1 MIGMTKVL
9 NEALRQQVPISVL
22 FELTNRCNE
31 DCKHCYV
38 DLGDVH
44 DELTREEAERILDE
58 LHAMG
63 TLFLTFTGGELFTRK
78 DALPLV
84 RYARNLGFALRIFS
98 NGTLITPAVA
108 DEIASIGVVAVELS
122 LYSMDADKHDGITR
136 IPGSHAKTLRAARM
150 LRERGV
156 PTVVKAPIMAGLTR
170 EYQQVIAFA
179 REIGA
184 EYRFDPT
191 LVVRYDLDDTP
202 LTHRMNRADLLGIC
216 VDPHLGLAVQP
227 ASGTTPKDDQA
238 ICATARRVALIS
250 ARGLVYPCSQRFP
263 PAGSLREQSFR
274 EIWES
279 SPLLLR
285 LRNITSQ
292 DLPTCSGC
300 HNNSFCGR
308 CSLDSLFEDGDFF
321 GPNSWA
327 CTQAEVRQEAH
338 AKGGQTIEEMLK
350 SKFGER
356 QVVCDLG

>member
-1 MIGMTKVL
+1 MIGMTKIL
-9 NEALRQQVPISVL
+9 TDALRQQIPVSVQ

-38 DLGDVH
+38 DLGDVQ
-44 DELTREEAERILDE
+44 DELTTDEVLGILE
-58 LHAMG
+58 QLQRAG
-63 TLFLTFTGGELFTRK
+63 TLFLTFTGGEVFTRR
-78 DALPLV
+78 DAMSLV
-84 RYARNLGFALRIFS
+84 RRARELGFALRIFS
-98 NGTLITPAVA
+98 NGTLITEAIA
-108 DEIASIGVVAVELS
+108 DELAAIGIVGVELS
-122 LYSMDADKHDGITR
+122 LYAMDEAKHDEVTR
-136 IPGSHAKTLRAARM
+136 VPGSHAKTLRAARW
-150 LRERGV
+150 LRSRGIH
-156 PTVVKAPIMAGLTR
+156 TVVKAPIMAGLTR
-170 EYQQVIAFA
+170 EYQQVIRFA

-184 EYRFDPT
+184 EYRFDPS

-216 VDPHLGLAVQP
+216 VDPHLGLAVPPSSGSSP
-227 ASGTTPKDDQA
+227 APHQA

-263 PAGSLREQSFR
+263 PAGSLREQSFQ
-274 EIWES
+274 EIWET

-285 LRNITSQ
+285 LRNITAQ

-308 CSLDSLFEDGDFF
+308 CSLDALFEDGDFF

-327 CTQAEVRQEAH
+327 CTQAEVRQEAY
-338 AKGGQTIEEMLK
+338 AQGGQTIESLLE
-350 SKFGER
+350 SKFGKR

>member
-9 NEALRQQVPISVL
+9 GEALRQQVPISVL

-44 DELTREEAERILDE
+44 DELTTAEVVAILEQLRD
-58 LHAMG
+58 MG
-63 TLFLTFTGGELFTRK
+63 TLFLTFTGGEIFTRK
-78 DALPLV
+78 DTLQLV
-84 RYARNLGFALRIFS
+84 RQARDLGFALRLFS
-98 NGTLITPAVA
+98 NGTLISAEVA
-108 DEIASIGVVAVELS
+108 DEIARVGVVAVELS
-122 LYSMDADKHDGITR
+122 LYSMDPVAHDDITR
-136 IPGSHAKTLRAARM
+136 IRGSHAKTLRAAHL
-150 LRERGV
+150 LRARGV
-156 PTVVKAPIMAGLTR
+156 HTVVKAPIMAGLTR

-191 LVVRYDLDDTP
+191 LVVRYDLDDAP
-202 LTHRMNRADLLGIC
+202 LAHRMNRADLLGIC
-216 VDPHLGLAVQP
+216 VDPHLGLAVAPQT
-227 ASGTTPKDDQA
+227 GETPLADQA
-238 ICATARRVALIS
+238 ICATARRVALVS

-285 LRNITSQ
+285 LRNITAQ

-308 CSLDSLFEDGDFF
+308 CSLDALFEDGNFF

-338 AKGGQTIEEMLK
+338 AKGGNTIAELLK